1 MATLTQDQK
10 DLIDLAGKFIGGLAA
25 FVLADKI
32 FFAGAITPEFIRPA
46 AGWLVCGG
54 AALLGWRL
62 VRK

>member
-10 DLIDLAGKFIGGLAA
+10 DLIDLVGKGIGALAA

-32 FFAGAITPEFIRPA
+32 FMGGEITPDFLRPA
-46 AGWLVCGG
+46 VGWLICGG